1 MPVAADRFAAFF
13 LLAMQQ
19 TSHRSVA
26 LWRQVT
32 VKKIITSS
40 TSCFLALFRT
50 GTHITTSNKNVKLN
64 QYS

>member
-1 MPVAADRFAAFF
+1 MRILFKYYFTETGVC
-13 LLAMQQ
+13 
-19 TSHRSVA
+19 S
-26 LWRQVT
+26 

-50 GTHITTSNKNVKLN
+50 GTHITTSNKNAKLN